1 VKAPLNADRDIRDL
15 VPHAGAMCL
24 LERIV
29 SADDAS
35 VVCATTTHR
44 SAANP
49 LRHEGRLAALHLAE
63 YGAQAMAVHGGLR
76 GDAARA
82 GMLVAVRDLKL
93 HVERVD
99 DVEGEILV
107 EARRLIASQNGL
119 IYAFSVRAGTGE
131 LASGRV
137 SVMWPESRAR

>member
-1 VKAPLNADRDIRDL
+1 
-15 VPHAGAMCL
+15 MCL

-49 LRHEGRLAALHLAE
+49 LCHEGRLAALHLAE
-63 YGAQAMAVHGGLR
+63 YGAQAMAVHGGLS

-82 GMLVAVRDLKL
+82 GMLVAVRDFKL
-93 HVERVD
+93 HVERLD
-99 DVEGEILV
+99 DIQDELRV
-107 EARRLIASQNGL
+107 EARRLVSNPGGL
-119 IYAFSVRAGTGE
+119 IYSFAVRAGGRE
-131 LASGRV
+131 LATGRV
-137 SVMWPESRAR
+137 SVIFSR

>member
-1 VKAPLNADRDIRDL
+1 MRYRDIRDL

-44 SAANP
+44 STANP
-49 LRHEGRLAALHLAE
+49 LRRDGRLAALHLTE
-63 YGAQAMAVHGGLR
+63 YGAQAMAVHGGLT
-76 GDAARA
+76 GGAARA
-82 GMLVAVRDLKL
+82 GVLVAVRDLKL
-93 HVERVD
+93 HVDRVD
-99 DVEGEILV
+99 DVDGEILV
-107 EARRLIASQNGL
+107 EARRLVANQNGL
-119 IYAFSVRAGTGE
+119 IYEFSVSAGTGG

-137 SVMWPESRAR
+137 SVMWPESQAR